1 MRNLGLGSF
10 STRTN
15 NRLGTLFYVLVAV
28 LATAPAWIV
37 RYPPLEDL
45 PFHESTLRV
54 IHSYADRN
62 YGFAD
67 DFVLSLRNTQY
78 VLYYVVASVLSYVL
92 GVRVA
97 TIAMMCL
104 YLGGTSLALRQLL
117 IALGKDERL
126 CLLVVPLLVN
136 QMFMF
141 GLLPF
146 VVGIPL
152 MFLALAV
159 ALPYLDRPTWRRGI
173 VLAALVFALFYTH
186 VLPYA
191 LFGIG
196 FAALFPWTR
205 PHTWIAV
212 AAPIAPSLAAVGWW
226 ISLSKV
232 GKESFGALGTATA
245 TVAPWGAALAAWPRW
260 SSDVFHDQSNDM
272 YFIALFVLVL
282 LAIGLAQGDVD
293 RSDPKA
299 RALVAVPL
307 ACTVA
312 YFVTGQSLGGV
323 WLFSQRFPVLA
334 LMMTIPV
341 LRMPTG
347 MRGAIVTTC
356 ALMVATLSTVNTCAH
371 FITFQR
377 EEVGAF
383 DDALDVMEPRKHV
396 AALMY
401 DKGSAVVNLWPFVH
415 FGSYYQVDKG
425 GVVQFS
431 NAGGFYWWPV
441 QFKPGRYPP
450 PGTRPRFRWEW
461 TPEQVPIGELYPYYD
476 YVLTRGPGFA
486 PPPGTFHVVYCD
498 THWTVFK
505 RD

>member
-1 MRNLGLGSF
+1 MCLALRLGNLGVLSEH
-10 STRTN
+10 R
-15 NRLGTLFYVLVAV
+15 TLFFVLVAM

-54 IHSYADRN
+54 IHSYADLH
-62 YGFAD
+62 YGFAN
-67 DFVLSLRNTQY
+67 DFSLSFGRTQY
-78 VLYYVVASVLSYVL
+78 VLYYLVASVVSYAL
-92 GVRVA
+92 GVRGA
-97 TIAMMCL
+97 SIAMMCL
-104 YLGGTSLALRQLL
+104 YLGGTPLALRHLL

-159 ALPYLDRPTWRRGI
+159 ALPYVDRPTWRRGI
-173 VLAALVFALFYTH
+173 ILAALVFALFYTH
-186 VLPYA
+186 VVPYT

-196 FAALFPWTR
+196 FAALFLRSR
-205 PHTWIAV
+205 PYKWVTV
-212 AAPIAPSLAAVGWW
+212 APVAPSLAAVGWW

-245 TVAPWGAALAAWPRW
+245 NGAPLSTALAAWPRW
-260 SSDVFHDQSNDM
+260 SVDVFHDQSNDL

-282 LAIGLAQGDVD
+282 LAIGLAQGDSD
-293 RSDPKA
+293 QCDPKA
-299 RALVAVPL
+299 RALVAIPL
-307 ACTVA
+307 ACTVV
-312 YFVTGQSLGGV
+312 YFAMGDSLGGV

-334 LMMTIPV
+334 LMTTIPV
-341 LRMPTG
+341 LRMPRG
-347 MRGAIVTTC
+347 IRGAIVTAC
-356 ALMVATLSTVNTCAH
+356 ALMLATLSTVNTCTH
-371 FITFQR
+371 FIAFQR
-377 EEVGAF
+377 DEVGAF
-383 DDALDVMEPRKHV
+383 DDALRVMEPRKHV
-396 AALMY
+396 AALIY
-401 DKGSAVVNLWPFVH
+401 DKGSAVVNLWPFLH

-441 QFKPGRYPP
+441 QFRPGRYPP
-450 PGTRPRFRWEW
+450 PGTRPRVRWEW

-498 THWTVFK
+498 AHWTVFK